1 MASSLRPAKSEGNA
15 PKNRP
20 SLQTRFTPP
29 KTEPRPGRP
38 ALKFPP
44 KNSLLE
50 SSLAGVTPRRLM
62 ELFTQLPKPFHPAS
76 SVETRVKSMHRPG
89 SRRPKLVIK
98 WGPPAS
104 GKGSPAMTR
113 TIEAEGDPITSY
125 ININVDA
132 AVESTLAFRNE
143 SRQLF
148 EKWVGTKF
156 PGRSIRSI
164 SNAEIVNKLGEIMRR
179 NAEKLGIPYGRVRT
193 TANIWTGK
201 PIGNKQ
207 DELLGIAIKNKKNI
221 TFETTGQAGW
231 PDWLFVKYPA
241 LKTDY
246 KVIVIFPMV
255 PFTTAWKRYRG
266 RPLASYRKGEGFRF
280 ASNRSTLRET
290 YMACYEQF
298 IRSTSRAAITN
309 LVSKFVVLR
318 QTQTAN
324 GNTRIE
330 KLNAVSRKSNRTNN
344 RLFDRSDLQTLRD
357 LARIHLELMNNAR
370 FI

>member
-1 MASSLRPAKSEGNA
+1 MNSLRPTKSEG
-15 PKNRP
+15 NRP

-29 KTEPRPGRP
+29 KTESRAGRST
-38 ALKFPP
+38 LKYPP

-50 SSLAGVTPRRLM
+50 RSLAGITPRRLV
-62 ELFTQLPKPFHPAS
+62 EIFTQRPKSFNPAN
-76 SVETRVKSMHRPG
+76 SVETRVKSIRKPRSG
-89 SRRPKLVIK
+89 RPKLIIK

-113 TIEAEGDPITSY
+113 TIESEGDSISSY

-132 AVESTLAFRNE
+132 VVESTLAFRNE

-156 PGRSIRSI
+156 PSRSIRSI
-164 SNAEIVNKLGEIMRR
+164 SNEEIINKLGQITRR
-179 NAEKLGIPYGRVRT
+179 NAEKLGVPYGRVRT
-193 TANIWTGK
+193 TANIWTGQ
-201 PIGNKQ
+201 PISSKQ
-207 DELLGIAIKNKKNI
+207 DALLGIAIQNKRNI
-221 TFETTGQAGW
+221 TFETTGQSGW
-231 PDWLFVKYPA
+231 PNWLFVKYPS

-309 LVSKFVVLR
+309 LVSKFIVLR

-324 GNTRIE
+324 GNTRIQ
-330 KLNAVSRKSNRTNN
+330 KLTAASRRPTGGNN

-357 LARIHLELMNNAR
+357 LARIHLENMNIAT

>member
-1 MASSLRPAKSEGNA
+1 MMK
-15 PKNRP
+15 
-20 SLQTRFTPP
+20 
-29 KTEPRPGRP
+29 PRSG
-38 ALKFPP
+38 
-44 KNSLLE
+44 
-50 SSLAGVTPRRLM
+50 
-62 ELFTQLPKPFHPAS
+62 
-76 SVETRVKSMHRPG
+76 
-89 SRRPKLVIK
+89 RPKLVIK

-113 TIEAEGDPITSY
+113 AIEAEGDPISSY

-132 AVESTLAFRNE
+132 VVESTRAFRNE

-164 SNAEIVNKLGEIMRR
+164 SNAEIINGLGQITRR
-179 NAEKLGIPYGRVRT
+179 NASKLGVPYGKVRT
-193 TANIWTGK
+193 TANIWTGQ

-207 DELLGIAIKNKKNI
+207 DELLGLAIKEKKNI
-221 TFETTGQAGW
+221 TFETTGQSGW
-231 PDWLFVKYPA
+231 PNWLFAKYPS

-246 KVIVIFPMV
+246 RVVVIFPMV

-266 RPLASYRKGEGFRF
+266 RPLASYREGEGFRF
-280 ASNRSTLRET
+280 SANRSTLRET

-298 IRSTSRAAITN
+298 IRSTTRVAITN
-309 LVSKFVVLR
+309 FVSKFIVLR
-318 QTQTAN
+318 QTQTPN

-330 KLNAVSRKSNRTNN
+330 KIIAASRRPNH
-344 RLFDRSDLQTLRD
+344 LFDRSELQTMRD
-357 LARIHLELMNNAR
+357 LARIHIEFMNNSR

>member
-1 MASSLRPAKSEGNA
+1 
-15 PKNRP
+15 
-20 SLQTRFTPP
+20 
-29 KTEPRPGRP
+29 
-38 ALKFPP
+38 
-44 KNSLLE
+44 
-50 SSLAGVTPRRLM
+50 M
-62 ELFTQLPKPFHPAS
+62 ELFAQPRLPFKPSNNAES
-76 SVETRVKSMHRPG
+76 RIKSMIKPRSG
-89 SRRPKLVIK
+89 RPKLVIK

-104 GKGSPAMTR
+104 GKGSAAMTR
-113 TIEAEGDPITSY
+113 TIEAEGDPLRSY

-132 AVESTLAFRNE
+132 VVESTQAFRNE

-148 EKWVGTKF
+148 EKWVGTTF

-164 SNAEIVNKLGEIMRR
+164 SNTEIINKLGQITRR
-179 NAEKLGIPYGRVRT
+179 NATKLGLPYGRVRT

-207 DELLGIAIKNKKNI
+207 DEILATAIRNKRNI
-221 TFETTGQAGW
+221 TFETTGQSGW
-231 PDWLFVKYPA
+231 PEWLFTNYPS

-266 RPLASYRKGEGFRF
+266 RPLASYRAGEGFRF
-280 ASNRSTLRET
+280 ASNKSTLRET

-298 IRSTSRAAITN
+298 IRSTSRAVITN
-309 LVSKFVVLR
+309 LVSKFIVLK
-318 QTQTAN
+318 QTQTLN

-330 KLNAVSRKSNRTNN
+330 TFSATSRKPAGSNN
-344 RLFDRSDLQTLRD
+344 RLFVRSDLQTLRD
-357 LARIHLELMNNAR
+357 FARIHLQFMNNAN

>member
-1 MASSLRPAKSEGNA
+1 
-15 PKNRP
+15 
-20 SLQTRFTPP
+20 
-29 KTEPRPGRP
+29 
-38 ALKFPP
+38 
-44 KNSLLE
+44 
-50 SSLAGVTPRRLM
+50 M
-62 ELFTQLPKPFHPAS
+62 ELFTQPPQPFKPTNTA
-76 SVETRVKSMHRPG
+76 EMRVKSMRRPR

-113 TIEAEGDPITSY
+113 TIEAEGDPISSY

-132 AVESTLAFRNE
+132 AVESTLSFRNE

-148 EKWVGTKF
+148 EKWVGAKF

-164 SNAEIVNKLGEIMRR
+164 SNAEIINKLGEITVR
-179 NAEKLGIPYGRVRT
+179 NAKKMGIPYGRVRN
-193 TANIWTGK
+193 TANIWTGQ
-201 PIGNKQ
+201 PIGAKQ
-207 DELLGIAIKNKKNI
+207 DALLGIAIKNKKNI
-221 TFETTGQAGW
+221 TFETTGQSGW
-231 PDWLFVKYPA
+231 PSWLFTKYPS

-309 LVSKFVVLR
+309 LVSKFIVLR
-318 QTQTAN
+318 QTQTVN

-330 KLNAVSRKSNRTNN
+330 KINAVSNRPTGSNN

-357 LARIHLELMNNAR
+357 LARIHVEHMNTTN